1 MLKKRVLLG
10 LALGGVIAGVPAGCG
25 GGDELSREEYVSK
38 LNAMC
43 ADFRTRQQ
51 VIGEPQ
57 TPADLV
63 EKGPRILDA
72 FEIAIANQVGTL
84 DAPDEIAD
92 AADRLVDI
100 ADQQREVLGGL
111 VDAARNGDFVEVR
124 RLASKNEALNTES
137 SSIAQK
143 LGADA
148 CV

>member
-1 MLKKRVLLG
+1 MLTKRMLLG
-10 LALGGVIAGVPAGCG
+10 LALGGVIAGVPVGCG

-43 ADFRTRQQ
+43 ADFSAREQE
-51 VIGEPQ
+51 IGEPQ
-57 TPADLV
+57 TRADLV

-92 AADRLVDI
+92 EADRLVDI
-100 ADQQREVLGGL
+100 AHQQREVLGGL
-111 VDAARNGDFVEVR
+111 VDAATNGEYVEVR
-124 RLASKNEALNTES
+124 RLASKNAALNKES
-137 SSIAQK
+137 SLIAQK

-148 CV
+148 CA